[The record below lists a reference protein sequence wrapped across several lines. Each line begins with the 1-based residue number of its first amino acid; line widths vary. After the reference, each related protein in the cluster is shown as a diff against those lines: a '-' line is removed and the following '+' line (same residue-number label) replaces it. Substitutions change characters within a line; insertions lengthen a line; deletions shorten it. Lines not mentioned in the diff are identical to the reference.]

1 MGKYSREYKDYYKKI
16 GKDRDKI
23 SKINK
28 RQDKRYYVK
37 KFIYQVVGAI
47 VLLGLLF
54 ILKNIPLKEGND
66 IYVFSKNTLNNDI
79 NIKNYKERI
88 LDKIDEIKKI
98 VLGEETL
105 KEKIKNEY
113 IMPIS
118 GDYKSTNNAV
128 IINPKAGCSEILAS
142 YRGVVDILD
151 EDDNGKYIIINH
163 KNGIQ
168 TYYGYI
174 KETNVK
180 VGQIVDKGR
189 VIGRCSNKGVYF
201 QIVYMGIEKNPLELI
216 NLDNE
221 KKLL

>member
-37 KFIYQVVGAI
+37 KFIYQVVGAV

-88 LDKIDEIKKI
+88 LDKIDDIS
-98 VLGEETL
+98 TY
-105 KEKIKNEY
+105 KN
-113 IMPIS
+113 M
-118 GDYKSTNNAV
+118 G
-128 IINPKAGCSEILAS
+128 IIN
-142 YRGVVDILD
+142 YRLELFD
-151 EDDNGKYIIINH
+151 EDEY
-163 KNGIQ
+163 Q
-168 TYYGYI
+168 
-174 KETNVK
+174 VK
-180 VGQIVDKGR
+180 
-189 VIGRCSNKGVYF
+189 
-201 QIVYMGIEKNPLELI
+201 ELI
-216 NLDNE
+216 NRF
-221 KKLL
+221 

>member
-16 GKDRDKI
+16 EKDRDKI

-28 RQDKRYYVK
+28 NQDKRYYVK
-37 KFIYQVVGAI
+37 KFIYQVVGAV

-128 IINPKAGCSEILAS
+128 IINPKAGCSEIVAS

-163 KNGIQ
+163 QNGIE

-180 VGQIVDKGR
+180 IGQIVDKGR

>member
-16 GKDRDKI
+16 EKDRDKI

-28 RQDKRYYVK
+28 KQDKRYYVK
-37 KFIYQVVGAI
+37 KFIYQVVGAV

-128 IINPKAGCSEILAS
+128 IINPKAGCSEIVAS

-163 KNGIQ
+163 QNGIE

-180 VGQIVDKGR
+180 IGQIVDKGR

>member
-1 MGKYSREYKDYYKKI
+1 MGKYSREYKDYYKRI

-37 KFIYQVVGAI
+37 KFIYQVVGAV

-98 VLGEETL
+98 VSGEETL

-128 IINPKAGCSEILAS
+128 IINPKEGCSEILAS

-174 KETNVK
+174 KEANVK

>member
-1 MGKYSREYKDYYKKI
+1 MGKYSREYKDYYKRI

-37 KFIYQVVGAI
+37 KFIYQVVGAV

-118 GDYKSTNNAV
+118 GDYNSTNNAV
-128 IINPKAGCSEILAS
+128 IINPKEGCSEILAS
-142 YRGVVDILD
+142 YRGGVDILD

-221 KKLL
+221 KKFL